1 MLEEK
6 SIDRNQIIGFVLIA
20 AILFGMSFW
29 ASELQPD
36 APVQEAAAAVVEEAP
51 EAQPISDAV
60 PAEVMVVDSTAA
72 APETFVLEN
81 DVVKYTFT
89 TAGAQLQ
96 QVQLMDYKRYNGED
110 LYLVNGR
117 QSMAGAHEGVFT
129 GLKIIGNNGSQSLTM
144 TSGATTWTYTLG
156 EGYGLTWALDVEGA
170 ANVTLDWKQD
180 GIRNEKSL
188 KNEAQNTSTYF
199 WDAADESDD
208 YLSDGRDDEETVS
221 NIGWVAHKQQYF
233 ASIFS
238 TETPFTTAHLVT
250 KTPEVSD
257 TGHTRL
263 FRSELTL
270 AGSNGG
276 VHATG
281 LWYHGPNQYNTLK
294 AYDQHFDEIIPFGWG
309 IFGWISKGA
318 VIPMFDL
325 FDGFGW
331 NYGLIIFLMA
341 LIIKLV
347 LSPLTFSSYK
357 SMAKMRVL
365 KPELDEIN
373 ERHKDGDAAKKQQ
386 EVMALYQ
393 KAGVNPLGGCIPQLL
408 QFPILIAMFRF
419 FPASIELRQE
429 SFLWADDLSA
439 YDSVFEFGQW
449 FTIPF
454 YGDHISLFTILM
466 AISTYLYTKFN
477 NSMTPQSGNSMM
489 QQQMVIIQYLMPVM
503 LLVWFN
509 NYASGLSFYYFVSNI
524 LIFGQQWAIRKFF
537 IDEEAIHAQLMA
549 NKAKG
554 GKQSKLQKR
563 MNDMLESQKDSGNRR
578 MRRMDK

>member
-1 MLEEK
+1 
-6 SIDRNQIIGFVLIA
+6 
-20 AILFGMSFW
+20 MSFW

-36 APVQEAAAAVVEEAP
+36 APEQEAAAAVVEEAP

-60 PAEVMVVDSTAA
+60 PAEVMVVDSTAP

-96 QVQLMDYKRYNGED
+96 QVQLKDYKRYNGQD

-117 QSMAGAHEGVFT
+117 QSMAGAHEGVWT
-129 GLKIIGNNGSQSLTM
+129 GLLASGTDGSQSLTR

-156 EGYGLTWALDVEGA
+156 EGYGLTWALDLEGA

-188 KNEAQNTSTYF
+188 ENEAQNTSTYF

-208 YLSDGRDDEETVS
+208 YLSDGRDDDETVS

-263 FRSELTL
+263 FRSELNL

-281 LWYHGPNQYNTLK
+281 LWYHGPNQYNILK

-318 VIPMFDL
+318 VIPMFNF
-325 FDGFGW
+325 FDDFGW
-331 NYGLIIFLMA
+331 NYGFIIFLMA

-373 ERHKDGDAAKKQQ
+373 ERHKDGDAVKKQQ

-419 FPASIELRQE
+419 FPASIELRQQ

-449 FTIPF
+449 FSIPF
-454 YGDHISLFTILM
+454 YGDHVSLFTILM

-477 NSMTPQSGNSMM
+477 NSMTPQTGNSMM
-489 QQQMVIIQYLMPVM
+489 QQQMLIIQYLMPVM

-524 LIFGQQWAIRKFF
+524 LIFGQQWVIRKFF

-549 NKAKG
+549 NKAS
-554 GKQSKLQKR
+554 GKTSKFQKR
-563 MNDMLESQKDSGNRR
+563 MNDMMEAQKEAGNRR

>member
-36 APVQEAAAAVVEEAP
+36 APEKPAAAAVEEVKEEQPVSDAIPSEIAVLDSTSPAP
-51 EAQPISDAV
+51 E
-60 PAEVMVVDSTAA
+60 VVI
-72 APETFVLEN
+72 LEN

-96 QVQLMDYKRYNGED
+96 NVQLKDYKRYNGED

-117 QSMAGAHEGVFT
+117 QSMTGAHEGVFSAVVA
-129 GLKIIGNNGSQSLTM
+129 KGNDGTQSLTM

-156 EGYGLTWALDVEGA
+156 EGYGLAWALDVDGA
-170 ANVTLDWKQD
+170 ANVILDWKQD

-199 WDAADESDD
+199 WDAVDESDD

-221 NIGWVAHKQQYF
+221 NISWVAHKQQYF
-233 ASIFS
+233 SSIFA
-238 TETPFTTAHLVT
+238 TETPFTTAHLLT

-263 FRSELTL
+263 FRSALTL

-276 VHATG
+276 VHAKG

-294 AYDQHFDEIIPFGWG
+294 GFDQHFDEIIPFGWG

-318 VIPMFDL
+318 VIPMFNF
-325 FDGFGW
+325 FDNFGW

-373 ERHKDGDAAKKQQ
+373 ERHKDSDAVKKQQ

-419 FPASIELRQE
+419 FPASIELRQQ

-449 FTIPF
+449 FSIPF

-524 LIFGQQWAIRKFF
+524 LIFAQQWAIRKFF

-549 NKAKG
+549 NKAS
-554 GKQSKLQKR
+554 GKTSKFQKR
-563 MNDMLESQKDSGNRR
+563 MNDMMEAQKEAGNRR

>member
-36 APVQEAAAAVVEEAP
+36 APEQEASTAVVEETP

-60 PAEVMVVDSTAA
+60 PAEVMVVDSTAP

-96 QVQLMDYKRYNGED
+96 QVQLKDYKRYNGED

-117 QSMAGAHEGVFT
+117 QSMAGAHEGVFAGLLVT
-129 GLKIIGNNGSQSLTM
+129 GNDGSQSLTM

-318 VIPMFDL
+318 VIPMFNF
-325 FDGFGW
+325 FDDFGW
-331 NYGLIIFLMA
+331 NYGFIIFLMA

-373 ERHKDGDAAKKQQ
+373 ERHKDGDAVKKQQ

-419 FPASIELRQE
+419 FPASIELRQQ

-449 FTIPF
+449 FSIPF
-454 YGDHISLFTILM
+454 YGDHVSLFTILM

-489 QQQMVIIQYLMPVM
+489 QQQMLIIQYLMPVM

-549 NKAKG
+549 NKAS
-554 GKQSKLQKR
+554 GKTSKFQKR
-563 MNDMLESQKDSGNRR
+563 MNDMMEAQKEAGNRR

>member
-1 MLEEK
+1 MFEEK
-6 SIDRNQIIGFVLIA
+6 TIDRNQIIGFVLIA

-36 APVQEAAAAVVEEAP
+36 T
-51 EAQPISDAV
+51 
-60 PAEVMVVDSTAA
+60 PASETAA
-72 APETFVLEN
+72 AQVEVSVPEAPVSDAIPAAVTTQDSTTPAPEEVVLEN
-81 DVVKYTFT
+81 EVVKYTFT
-89 TAGAQLQ
+89 TAGAQIQ
-96 QVQLMDYKRYNGED
+96 QVQLKDYQRYDGED

-117 QSMAGAHEGVFT
+117 QSMVGAHEGVFT
-129 GLKIIGNNGSQSLTM
+129 AIVSKGNDGSQTITM
-144 TSGATTWTYTLG
+144 TSGATTWTYTLR

-188 KNEAQNTSTYF
+188 TNEAQNTSTYF
-199 WDAADESDD
+199 WDAVDESDD

-233 ASIFS
+233 SSIFAS
-238 TETPFTTAHLVT
+238 ETPFTTAHLLT
-250 KTPEVSD
+250 KTPDASD

-276 VHATG
+276 VHAKG
-281 LWYHGPNQYNTLK
+281 LWYHGPNQYTTLK
-294 AYDQHFDEIIPFGWG
+294 DYGQHFDEIIPFGWG

-318 VIPMFDL
+318 VIPMFNF
-325 FDGFGW
+325 FDDFGW
-331 NYGLIIFLMA
+331 NYGFIIFLMA

-373 ERHKDGDAAKKQQ
+373 ERHKDSDAAKKQQ

-419 FPASIELRQE
+419 FPASIELRQK

-439 YDSVFEFGQW
+439 YDSIFEFGQW
-449 FTIPF
+449 FSIPF
-454 YGDHISLFTILM
+454 YGDHVSLFTILM

-489 QQQMVIIQYLMPVM
+489 QQQMVIIQYLMPFM

-524 LIFGQQWAIRKFF
+524 LIFAQQWAIRKFF
-537 IDEEAIHAQLMA
+537 IDEKAIHAQLMA
-549 NKAKG
+549 NKAS
-554 GKQSKLQKR
+554 GKTSKFQKR
-563 MNDMLESQKDSGNRR
+563 MNDMLEAQKEAGNRR
-578 MRRMDK
+578 TRRMDK

>member
-36 APVQEAAAAVVEEAP
+36 APEQEAAAAVVEETP

-60 PAEVMVVDSTAA
+60 PAEVMVVDSTAP

-96 QVQLMDYKRYNGED
+96 QVQLKDYKRYNGED

-129 GLKIIGNNGSQSLTM
+129 GLLASGTDGSQSLTM

-156 EGYGLTWALDVEGA
+156 EGYGLTWALDLEGA

-188 KNEAQNTSTYF
+188 ENEAQNTSTYF

-208 YLSDGRDDEETVS
+208 YLSDGRDDDETVS

-281 LWYHGPNQYNTLK
+281 LWYHGPNQYNILK

-318 VIPMFDL
+318 VIPMFNF
-325 FDGFGW
+325 FDDFGW
-331 NYGLIIFLMA
+331 NYGFIIFLMA

-373 ERHKDGDAAKKQQ
+373 ERHKDGDAVKKQQ

-419 FPASIELRQE
+419 FPASIELRQQ

-449 FTIPF
+449 FSIPF
-454 YGDHISLFTILM
+454 YGDHVSLFTILM

-477 NSMTPQSGNSMM
+477 NSMTPQTGNSMM
-489 QQQMVIIQYLMPVM
+489 QQQMLIIQYLMPVM

-524 LIFGQQWAIRKFF
+524 LIFGQQWVIRKFF

-549 NKAKG
+549 NKAS
-554 GKQSKLQKR
+554 GKTSKFQKR
-563 MNDMLESQKDSGNRR
+563 MNDMMEAQKEAGNRR

>member
-1 MLEEK
+1 
-6 SIDRNQIIGFVLIA
+6 
-20 AILFGMSFW
+20 
-29 ASELQPD
+29 
-36 APVQEAAAAVVEEAP
+36 
-51 EAQPISDAV
+51 
-60 PAEVMVVDSTAA
+60 
-72 APETFVLEN
+72 
-81 DVVKYTFT
+81 
-89 TAGAQLQ
+89 
-96 QVQLMDYKRYNGED
+96 
-110 LYLVNGR
+110 
-117 QSMAGAHEGVFT
+117 
-129 GLKIIGNNGSQSLTM
+129 M

-156 EGYGLTWALDVEGA
+156 EGYGLTWALDLEGA

-188 KNEAQNTSTYF
+188 ENEAQNTSTYF

-263 FRSELTL
+263 FRSELNL

-331 NYGLIIFLMA
+331 NYGFIIFLMA

-373 ERHKDGDAAKKQQ
+373 ERHKDGDAVKKQQ

-393 KAGVNPLGGCIPQLL
+393 KAGVNPWEAVSLNCFNSPSSSLCS
-408 QFPILIAMFRF
+408 
-419 FPASIELRQE
+419 ASSLRA
-429 SFLWADDLSA
+429 SNCANSP
-439 YDSVFEFGQW
+439 SCGRTICRP
-449 FTIPF
+449 TIP
-454 YGDHISLFTILM
+454 SLNL
-466 AISTYLYTKFN
+466 
-477 NSMTPQSGNSMM
+477 
-489 QQQMVIIQYLMPVM
+489 
-503 LLVWFN
+503 
-509 NYASGLSFYYFVSNI
+509 ASGSAFRST
-524 LIFGQQWAIRKFF
+524 AIT
-537 IDEEAIHAQLMA
+537 
-549 NKAKG
+549 
-554 GKQSKLQKR
+554 
-563 MNDMLESQKDSGNRR
+563 
-578 MRRMDK
+578 

>member
-36 APVQEAAAAVVEEAP
+36 APEQEAAAAVVEETP

-60 PAEVMVVDSTAA
+60 PAEVMVVDSTAP

-96 QVQLMDYKRYNGED
+96 QVQLKDYKRYNGED

-129 GLKIIGNNGSQSLTM
+129 GLLASGTDGSQSLTM

-156 EGYGLTWALDVEGA
+156 EGYGLTWTLDLEGA

-188 KNEAQNTSTYF
+188 ENEAQNTSTYF

-208 YLSDGRDDEETVS
+208 YLSDGRDDDETVS

-281 LWYHGPNQYNTLK
+281 LWYHGPNQYNILK

-318 VIPMFDL
+318 VIPMFNF
-325 FDGFGW
+325 FDDFGW
-331 NYGLIIFLMA
+331 NYGFIIFLMA

-373 ERHKDGDAAKKQQ
+373 ERHKDGDAVKKQQ

-419 FPASIELRQE
+419 FPASIELRQQ

-449 FTIPF
+449 FSIPF
-454 YGDHISLFTILM
+454 YGDHVSLFTILM

-477 NSMTPQSGNSMM
+477 NSMTPQTGNSMM
-489 QQQMVIIQYLMPVM
+489 QQQMLIIQYLMPVM

-524 LIFGQQWAIRKFF
+524 LIFGQQWVIRKFF

-549 NKAKG
+549 NKAS
-554 GKQSKLQKR
+554 GKTSKFQKR
-563 MNDMLESQKDSGNRR
+563 MNDMMEAQKEAGNRR

>member
-36 APVQEAAAAVVEEAP
+36 SPEQAAVATVEEVAVEQSVSDAIPVQVTVLDSASPAP
-51 EAQPISDAV
+51 E
-60 PAEVMVVDSTAA
+60 VV
-72 APETFVLEN
+72 VLEN

-89 TAGAQLQ
+89 TAGAQLPN
-96 QVQLMDYKRYNGED
+96 VELKDYKRYNGED

-117 QSMAGAHEGVFT
+117 QSMTGAHEGVFT
-129 GLKIIGNNGSQSLTM
+129 AILSQGNNGSQALTM

-156 EGYGLTWALDVEGA
+156 DGYGLAWALDIEGA

-199 WDAADESDD
+199 WDAVDESDD

-221 NIGWVAHKQQYF
+221 NISWVAHKQQYF
-233 ASIFS
+233 SSIFA
-238 TETPFTTAHLVT
+238 TETPFTTAHLLT

-263 FRSELTL
+263 FRSELTI

-276 VHATG
+276 VHAKG
-281 LWYHGPNQYNTLK
+281 MWYHGPNKYNTLK
-294 AYDQHFDEIIPFGWG
+294 GFDQHFDEIIPFGWG

-318 VIPMFDL
+318 VIPMFNL
-325 FDGFGW
+325 FDNFGW
-331 NYGLIIFLMA
+331 NYGFIIFLMA
-341 LIIKLV
+341 LIIKVV

-373 ERHKDGDAAKKQQ
+373 ERHKDSDAVKKQQ

-393 KAGVNPLGGCIPQLL
+393 KVGVNPLGGCIPQLL

-419 FPASIELRQE
+419 FPASIELRQQ

-449 FTIPF
+449 FSIPF

-524 LIFGQQWAIRKFF
+524 LIFAQQWAIRKFF

-549 NKAKG
+549 NKAS
-554 GKQSKLQKR
+554 GKTSKFQKR
-563 MNDMLESQKDSGNRR
+563 MNDMMEAQKEAGNRR
-578 MRRMDK
+578 MRRIYK

>member
-6 SIDRNQIIGFVLIA
+6 TIDRNQIIGFVLIA
-20 AILFGMSFW
+20 STLFWMSFW
-29 ASELQPD
+29 ASEMQPD
-36 APVQEAAAAVVEEAP
+36 APIQEVTTDQVQETTP
-51 EAQPISDAV
+51 ELPVSDAIPV
-60 PAEVMVVDSTAA
+60 AVATPDSTALE
-72 APETFVLEN
+72 PETVVIEN
-81 DVVKYTFT
+81 EVVKYTFT
-89 TAGAQLQ
+89 TAGAQIQ
-96 QVQLMDYKRYNGED
+96 QVQLKDYQRYDGED

-129 GLKIIGNNGSQSLTM
+129 ASVGKGNDGSQIVTM

-156 EGYGLTWALDVEGA
+156 EGYGLNWALDVEGA

-180 GIRNEKSL
+180 GIRNEKSIT
-188 KNEAQNTSTYF
+188 NEAQNTSTYF
-199 WDAADESDD
+199 WDAVDESDD

-233 ASIFS
+233 SSIFA
-238 TETPFTTAHLVT
+238 TETPFTTAHLLT
-250 KTPEVSD
+250 KTPDVSD

-263 FRSELTL
+263 FRSEMTL

-276 VHATG
+276 VHAKG
-281 LWYHGPNQYNTLK
+281 LWYHGPNQYNTLQS
-294 AYDQHFDEIIPFGWG
+294 YGQHFDEIIPFGWG

-318 VIPMFDL
+318 VIPMFNF
-325 FDGFGW
+325 FDDFGW
-331 NYGLIIFLMA
+331 NYGFIIFMMA

-373 ERHKDGDAAKKQQ
+373 ERHKDSDAAKKQQ

-393 KAGVNPLGGCIPQLL
+393 KVGVNPLGGCIPQLL

-419 FPASIELRQE
+419 FPASIELRQK

-439 YDSVFEFGQW
+439 YDSIFEFGQW
-449 FTIPF
+449 FSIPF
-454 YGDHISLFTILM
+454 YGDHVSLFTILM

-489 QQQMVIIQYLMPVM
+489 QQQMIIIQYLMPIM

-537 IDEEAIHAQLMA
+537 IDEESIHAQLMA
-549 NKAKG
+549 NKAS
-554 GKQSKLQKR
+554 GKTSKFQKR
-563 MNDMLESQKDSGNRR
+563 MNDMLEAQKEAGNRR
-578 MRRMDK
+578 TRRMDK

>member
-36 APVQEAAAAVVEEAP
+36 APEQEAATAVVEAP

-60 PAEVMVVDSTAA
+60 PAEVMVADSTAP

-96 QVQLMDYKRYNGED
+96 QVQLKDYKRYNGED

-129 GLKIIGNNGSQSLTM
+129 GLLATGNNGSQSLTM

-281 LWYHGPNQYNTLK
+281 VWYHGPNQYNTLK

-318 VIPMFDL
+318 VIPMFNF
-325 FDGFGW
+325 FDDFGW
-331 NYGLIIFLMA
+331 NYGFIIFLMA

-373 ERHKDGDAAKKQQ
+373 ERHKDGDAVKKQQ
-386 EVMALYQ
+386 EVIALYQ
-393 KAGVNPLGGCIPQLL
+393 QAGVNPFGGCIPQLL

-419 FPASIELRQE
+419 FPASIELRQQ

-449 FTIPF
+449 FSIPF
-454 YGDHISLFTILM
+454 YGDHVSLFTILM

-489 QQQMVIIQYLMPVM
+489 QQQMLIIQYLMPVM

-537 IDEEAIHAQLMA
+537 IDEDAIHAQLMA
-549 NKAKG
+549 NKAS
-554 GKQSKLQKR
+554 GKTSKFQKR
-563 MNDMLESQKDSGNRR
+563 MNDMMEAQKEAGNRR

>member
-36 APVQEAAAAVVEEAP
+36 SPEQAAVATVEEVAVEQSVSDAIPVQVTVLDSASPAP
-51 EAQPISDAV
+51 E
-60 PAEVMVVDSTAA
+60 VV
-72 APETFVLEN
+72 VLEN

-96 QVQLMDYKRYNGED
+96 NVELKDYKRYNGED

-117 QSMAGAHEGVFT
+117 QSMTGAHEGVFT
-129 GLKIIGNNGSQSLTM
+129 AILSQGNNGSQALTM

-156 EGYGLTWALDVEGA
+156 DGYGLAWALDIEGA

-199 WDAADESDD
+199 WDAVDESDD

-221 NIGWVAHKQQYF
+221 NISWVAHKQQYF
-233 ASIFS
+233 SSIFA
-238 TETPFTTAHLVT
+238 TETPFTTAHLLT

-263 FRSELTL
+263 FRSELTI

-276 VHATG
+276 VHAKG
-281 LWYHGPNQYNTLK
+281 MWYHGPNKYNTLK
-294 AYDQHFDEIIPFGWG
+294 GFDQHFDEIIPFGWG

-318 VIPMFDL
+318 VIPMFNL
-325 FDGFGW
+325 FDNFGW
-331 NYGLIIFLMA
+331 NYGFIIFLMA
-341 LIIKLV
+341 LIIKVV

-373 ERHKDGDAAKKQQ
+373 ERHKDSDAVKKQQ

-393 KAGVNPLGGCIPQLL
+393 KVGVNPLGGCIPQLL

-419 FPASIELRQE
+419 FPASIELRQQ

-449 FTIPF
+449 FSIPF

-524 LIFGQQWAIRKFF
+524 LIFAQQWAIRKFF

-549 NKAKG
+549 NKAS
-554 GKQSKLQKR
+554 GKTSKFQKR
-563 MNDMLESQKDSGNRR
+563 MNDMMEAQKEAGNRR
-578 MRRMDK
+578 MRRIYK

>member
-36 APVQEAAAAVVEEAP
+36 APEQEAAAAVVEETP

-60 PAEVMVVDSTAA
+60 PAEVMVVDSTAP

-96 QVQLMDYKRYNGED
+96 QVQLKDYKRYNGED

-129 GLKIIGNNGSQSLTM
+129 GLLASGTDGSQSLTM

-156 EGYGLTWALDVEGA
+156 EGYGLTWALDLEGA

-188 KNEAQNTSTYF
+188 ENEAQNTSTYF

-208 YLSDGRDDEETVS
+208 YLSDGRDDDETVS

-281 LWYHGPNQYNTLK
+281 LWYHGPNQYNILK

-318 VIPMFDL
+318 VIPMFNF
-325 FDGFGW
+325 FDDFGW
-331 NYGLIIFLMA
+331 NYGFIIFLMA

-373 ERHKDGDAAKKQQ
+373 ERHKDGDAVKKQQ

-419 FPASIELRQE
+419 FPASIELRQQ

-449 FTIPF
+449 FSIPF
-454 YGDHISLFTILM
+454 YGDHVSLFTILM

-489 QQQMVIIQYLMPVM
+489 QQQMLIIQYLMPVM

-524 LIFGQQWAIRKFF
+524 LIFGQQWVIRKFF

-549 NKAKG
+549 NKAS
-554 GKQSKLQKR
+554 GKTSKFQKR
-563 MNDMLESQKDSGNRR
+563 MNDMMEAQKEAGNRR

>member
-36 APVQEAAAAVVEEAP
+36 APEKPAAAAVEEVKEEQPVSDAIPSEIAVLDSTSPAP
-51 EAQPISDAV
+51 E
-60 PAEVMVVDSTAA
+60 VVI
-72 APETFVLEN
+72 LEN

-96 QVQLMDYKRYNGED
+96 NVQLKDYKRYNGED

-117 QSMAGAHEGVFT
+117 QSMTGAHEGVFT
-129 GLKIIGNNGSQSLTM
+129 AVVAKGNDGTQSLTM

-156 EGYGLTWALDVEGA
+156 EGFGLAWALDVEGA

-199 WDAADESDD
+199 WDAVDESDD

-221 NIGWVAHKQQYF
+221 NISWVAHKQQYF
-233 ASIFS
+233 SSIFT
-238 TETPFTTAHLVT
+238 TETPFTTAHLLT

-263 FRSELTL
+263 FRSALTL

-276 VHATG
+276 VHAKG
-281 LWYHGPNQYNTLK
+281 LWYHGPNKYNTLK
-294 AYDQHFDEIIPFGWG
+294 GFDQHLDEIIPFGWG

-318 VIPMFDL
+318 VIPMFNF
-325 FDGFGW
+325 FDNFGW

-373 ERHKDGDAAKKQQ
+373 ERHKDSDAVKKQQ

-419 FPASIELRQE
+419 FPASIELRQQ

-449 FTIPF
+449 FSIPF

-524 LIFGQQWAIRKFF
+524 LIFAQQWAIRKFF

-549 NKAKG
+549 NKAS
-554 GKQSKLQKR
+554 GKTSKFQKR
-563 MNDMLESQKDSGNRR
+563 MNDMMEAQKEAGNRR

>member
-36 APVQEAAAAVVEEAP
+36 TPEQEAAAAVVEETP

-60 PAEVMVVDSTAA
+60 PAEVMVVDSTAP

-96 QVQLMDYKRYNGED
+96 QVQLKDYNRYNGED

-129 GLKIIGNNGSQSLTM
+129 GLLTTGNDGSQSLTM

-156 EGYGLTWALDVEGA
+156 EGYGLTWSLDVEGA

-238 TETPFTTAHLVT
+238 TETPFTTAHLAT

-318 VIPMFDL
+318 VIPMFNF
-325 FDGFGW
+325 FDDFGW
-331 NYGLIIFLMA
+331 NYGFIIFLMA

-373 ERHKDGDAAKKQQ
+373 ERHKDGDAVKKQQ

-419 FPASIELRQE
+419 FPASIELRQQ

-449 FTIPF
+449 FSIPF
-454 YGDHISLFTILM
+454 YGDHVSLFTILM

-489 QQQMVIIQYLMPVM
+489 QQQMLIIQYLMPVM

-549 NKAKG
+549 NKAS
-554 GKQSKLQKR
+554 GKTSKFQKR
-563 MNDMLESQKDSGNRR
+563 MNDMMEAQKEAGNRR

>member
-6 SIDRNQIIGFVLIA
+6 TIDRNQIIGFVLIA
-20 AILFGMSFW
+20 SILFGMSFW
-29 ASELQPD
+29 ASEMQPD
-36 APVQEAAAAVVEEAP
+36 APIQEVTTDQVQETTP
-51 EAQPISDAV
+51 ELPVSDAIPV
-60 PAEVMVVDSTAA
+60 AVATPDSTALE
-72 APETFVLEN
+72 PETVVLEN
-81 DVVKYTFT
+81 EVVKYTFT
-89 TAGAQLQ
+89 TAGAQIQ
-96 QVQLMDYKRYNGED
+96 QVQLKDYQRYDGED

-129 GLKIIGNNGSQSLTM
+129 ALVGKGNDGSQIVTM
-144 TSGATTWTYTLG
+144 TSGATIWTYTLG
-156 EGYGLTWALDVEGA
+156 EGYGLNWALDVEGA

-180 GIRNEKSL
+180 GIRNEKSIT
-188 KNEAQNTSTYF
+188 NEAQNTSTYF
-199 WDAADESDD
+199 WDAVDESDD

-233 ASIFS
+233 SSIFA
-238 TETPFTTAHLVT
+238 TETPFTTAHLLT
-250 KTPEVSD
+250 KTPDVSD

-263 FRSELTL
+263 FRSEMTL

-276 VHATG
+276 VHAKG
-281 LWYHGPNQYNTLK
+281 LWYHGPNQYNTLQS
-294 AYDQHFDEIIPFGWG
+294 YGQHFDEIIPFGWG

-318 VIPMFDL
+318 VIPMFNF
-325 FDGFGW
+325 FDDFGW
-331 NYGLIIFLMA
+331 NYGFIIFMMA

-373 ERHKDGDAAKKQQ
+373 ERHKDSDAAKKQQ

-393 KAGVNPLGGCIPQLL
+393 KVGVNPLGGCIPQLL

-419 FPASIELRQE
+419 FPASIELRQK

-439 YDSVFEFGQW
+439 YDSIFEFGQW
-449 FTIPF
+449 FSIPF
-454 YGDHISLFTILM
+454 YGDHVSLFTILM

-489 QQQMVIIQYLMPVM
+489 QQQMIIIQYLMPIM

-537 IDEEAIHAQLMA
+537 IDEESIHAQLMA
-549 NKAKG
+549 NKAS
-554 GKQSKLQKR
+554 GKTSKFQKR
-563 MNDMLESQKDSGNRR
+563 MNDMLEAQKEAGNRR
-578 MRRMDK
+578 TRRMDK

>member
-29 ASELQPD
+29 ASELQPVT
-36 APVQEAAAAVVEEAP
+36 PEQEAAAAVVEETP

-60 PAEVMVVDSTAA
+60 PAEVMVVDSTAP

-96 QVQLMDYKRYNGED
+96 QVQLKDYNRYNGED

-129 GLKIIGNNGSQSLTM
+129 GLLTTGNDGSQSLTM

-156 EGYGLTWALDVEGA
+156 EGYGLTWSLDVEGA

-238 TETPFTTAHLVT
+238 TETPFTTAHLAT

-318 VIPMFDL
+318 VIPMFNF
-325 FDGFGW
+325 FDDFGW
-331 NYGLIIFLMA
+331 NYGFIIFLMA

-373 ERHKDGDAAKKQQ
+373 ERHKDGDAVKKQQ

-419 FPASIELRQE
+419 FPASIELRQQ

-449 FTIPF
+449 FSIPF
-454 YGDHISLFTILM
+454 YGDHVSLFTILM

-489 QQQMVIIQYLMPVM
+489 QQQMLIIQYLMPVM

-549 NKAKG
+549 NKAS
-554 GKQSKLQKR
+554 GKTSKFQKR
-563 MNDMLESQKDSGNRR
+563 MNDMMEAQKEAGNRR

>member
-36 APVQEAAAAVVEEAP
+36 APEQEAAAAVVEETP

-60 PAEVMVVDSTAA
+60 PAEVMVVDSTAP

-96 QVQLMDYKRYNGED
+96 QVQLKDYKRYNGED

-129 GLKIIGNNGSQSLTM
+129 GLLASGTDGSQSLTM

-156 EGYGLTWALDVEGA
+156 EGYGLTWALDLEGA

-188 KNEAQNTSTYF
+188 ENEAQNTSTYF

-208 YLSDGRDDEETVS
+208 YLSDGRDDDETVS

-263 FRSELTL
+263 FRSELNL

-281 LWYHGPNQYNTLK
+281 LWYHGPNQYNILK

-318 VIPMFDL
+318 VIPMFNF
-325 FDGFGW
+325 FDDFGW
-331 NYGLIIFLMA
+331 NYGFIIFLMA

-373 ERHKDGDAAKKQQ
+373 ERHKDGDAVKKQQ

-419 FPASIELRQE
+419 FPASIELRQQ

-449 FTIPF
+449 FSIPF
-454 YGDHISLFTILM
+454 YGDHVSLFTILM

-477 NSMTPQSGNSMM
+477 NSMTPQTGNSMM
-489 QQQMVIIQYLMPVM
+489 QQQMLIIQYLMPVM

-524 LIFGQQWAIRKFF
+524 LIFGQQWVIRKFF

-549 NKAKG
+549 NKAS
-554 GKQSKLQKR
+554 GKTSKFQKR
-563 MNDMLESQKDSGNRR
+563 MNDMMEAQKEAGNRR